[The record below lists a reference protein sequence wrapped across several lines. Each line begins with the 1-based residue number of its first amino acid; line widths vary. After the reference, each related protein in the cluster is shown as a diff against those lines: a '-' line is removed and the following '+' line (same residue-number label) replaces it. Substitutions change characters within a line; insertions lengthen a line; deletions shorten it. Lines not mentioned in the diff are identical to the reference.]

1 MRARRC
7 ARVKSHCGPISDA
20 DPVGPIISP
29 WRRVANCVTNPRFE
43 RPRSVGEKY
52 ATVPTAKLS
61 LPCPAE
67 QLDEFLS
74 TPSPEVIQFVR
85 GWRGNV
91 LVLGAGGKMGLHLCL
106 MLHAALAAAGSSA
119 RVIAVSRFRTLRDQ
133 TSFAEVGISTISCDL
148 SHPADLAALP
158 EAEVVYFLAGM
169 KFGTAAAPE
178 LLYTMNVV
186 VPRLVADR
194 FRHARIAAFSTGC
207 VYPFVPTD
215 STGATEETPAA
226 PVGEY
231 AESCLGRETEFAAA
245 SVRHLTPVV
254 LVRLNY
260 SVEFRYGVLVDLGQ
274 KVLRQETIDVTMG
287 HVNVI
292 WQRDA
297 IDQII
302 RSVAVAGSPAVP
314 LNITGADVLSV
325 RQIAGEFGRIFGLIP
340 TFRGTEAPTAWL
352 NDASK
357 SHRLLGAPTTSVPTM
372 IEWIAAWLVA
382 DGTTWGKP
390 TGFEKRDGKF

>member
-1 MRARRC
+1 MRAGRC
-7 ARVKSHCGPISDA
+7 ARGKSHCAPTSEAELIANIRSTRGPD
-20 DPVGPIISP
+20 
-29 WRRVANCVTNPRFE
+29 ANCVTNPRFE
-43 RPRSVGEKY
+43 RSRPAGKKD

-67 QLDEFLS
+67 KLDEFLS
-74 TPSPEVIQFVR
+74 APSPEVIQFVR
-85 GWRGNV
+85 GWRGNI

-106 MLHAALAAAGSSA
+106 MLHAALTAAGSSA
-119 RVIAVSRFRTLRDQ
+119 RVSAVSRFRTLRDQ
-133 TSFAEVGISTISCDL
+133 TSFAEAGISTVSCDL
-148 SHPADLAALP
+148 SNPADLAALP
-158 EAEVVYFLAGM
+158 EAEIVYFLAGM
-169 KFGTAAAPE
+169 KFGTAAAPG
-178 LLYTMNVV
+178 LLHTMNVV
-186 VPRLVADR
+186 VPRLVAER

-207 VYPFVPTD
+207 VYPFVPTG
-215 STGATEETPAA
+215 STGATEQTPVA

-245 SVRHLTPVV
+245 SARHRTPVV

-260 SVEFRYGVLVDLGQ
+260 SVEFRYGVLVDIGQ
-274 KVLRQETIDVTMG
+274 KVLRHETIDVTMG

-302 RSVAVAGSPAVP
+302 RSVAIAGSPAVP
-314 LNITGADVLSV
+314 LNITGADVLAV
-325 RQIAGEFGRIFGLIP
+325 RQIAEEFGRIFGSTP

-352 NDASK
+352 NDAAQ
-357 SHRLLGAPTTSVPTM
+357 SHRLLGAPATSVATM
-372 IEWIAAWLVA
+372 IEWIAAWLVV